1 MDMPV
6 TRLLCV
12 GVGLLLVCRLA
23 GAHEEPQDT
32 SWWWSDAWWN
42 DGQIEVP
49 DNYPV
54 QSEWTSYESGDVTVP
69 ALVARPEGEG
79 KYPAVLFQ
87 HGRRGLDELARRHVR
102 RVAARGFVVLAPD
115 IYAAHF
121 LAPFPFEHDYELEKD
136 VDAGLSAL
144 LAREDIS
151 TDNACLYSHT
161 RGGYYTLKVATTFG
175 RQQRDVAC
183 YVSYYPHLQDPNA
196 AEPYQVYGYAP
207 EVEQLEVPTLI
218 FIGDEEQYQ
227 RRRVIETSVKVMQDR
242 GRNVRLIVYPGVGRG
257 FDFRSERVRTFAD
270 DLAAKDAIQRAAAFM
285 RANLAAPEAQESA
298 GEAQESAGEAQESTG
313 EAQEPAGEAQEPAGE
328 AQEPAGEALSGEA
341 LYNSDKAPQSALYD
355 LPREVVPGVWSAI
368 GATAPRTY
376 ANSGHNNN
384 LSFVVT
390 GDGVVVVN
398 AGDNYLL
405 AKALHE
411 EIRKITDQPVK
422 YVVLE
427 NGQGHAMLGSGYWK
441 EQGATIIAHEDAA
454 HEIEEQSYAL
464 LQVMQE
470 GVKEKARGT
479 QVVLPDETFT
489 DQRIIELGGERIE
502 VLNLGPAHSPGD
514 IVVWLPDKKVVISGD
529 MAFHQRMLPLFE
541 HTDTEA
547 WINTWDKFEALGAEV
562 VIPGHGEPTD
572 MATVRRYTRD
582 YLVYLREKVR
592 EVIDSGGALQ
602 DAYNVDQSP
611 YMHLPTAEFLAKRN
625 AGRVFQSMEFDF

>member
-1 MDMPV
+1 MPV
-6 TRLLCV
+6 KQLLCA

-32 SWWWSDAWWN
+32 SWWWNDAWWKE
-42 DGQIEVP
+42 GQIEVP
-49 DNYPV
+49 DNFPV
-54 QSEWTSYESGDVTVP
+54 QTEWTSYESGDVTVP

-87 HGRRGLDELARRHVR
+87 HGRRGLDELAQRHVR

-151 TDNACLYSHT
+151 TGKACLYSHT
-161 RGGYYTLKVATTFG
+161 RGGYYTLKVATTFD

-207 EVEQLEVPTLI
+207 EIEQLELPTLI

-227 RRRVIETSVKVMQDR
+227 RRRVIETSVKVMQDQ

-285 RANLAAPEAQESA
+285 RGHLAASEDQQTAGAAQE
-298 GEAQESAGEAQESTG
+298 T
-313 EAQEPAGEAQEPAGE
+313 
-328 AQEPAGEALSGEA
+328 AGEALSGEA
-341 LYNSDKAPQSALYD
+341 LYNSDKAPGSALYD

-390 GDGVVVVN
+390 DDGVVVVN

-454 HEIEEQSYAL
+454 HEIEERSFSL

-479 QVVLPDETFT
+479 EVVLPDETFT
-489 DQRIIELGGERIE
+489 DQRIIELGGVRIE

-514 IVVWLPDKKVVISGD
+514 VVVWLPDKKLVISGD

-541 HTDTEA
+541 HTDTQG
-547 WINTWDKFEALGAEV
+547 WIDTWDAFEALGAEV

-592 EVIDSGGALQ
+592 EVIDSGGTLQ
-602 DAYNVDQSP
+602 DAYEVDQTP

-625 AGRVFQSMEFDF
+625 AGRVFQSMEFEF